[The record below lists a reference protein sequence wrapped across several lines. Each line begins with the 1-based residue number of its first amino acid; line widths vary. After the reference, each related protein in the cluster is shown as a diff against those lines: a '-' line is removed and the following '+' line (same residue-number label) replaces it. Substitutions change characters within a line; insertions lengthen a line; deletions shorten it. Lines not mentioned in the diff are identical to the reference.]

1 MLTEEEQAFI
11 NYWKLNRE
19 KQKRTFRQFLVGIP
33 VALLFVIPIAIN
45 FFSGWYKRAAMMSS
59 TAEFNPGVL
68 LLALIFIVIFI
79 AVFSRKFK
87 WEQYERRYIE
97 LQAKKRRLEEDE
109 NK

>member
-1 MLTEEEQAFI
+1 MLSEEEEAFI
-11 NYWKLNRE
+11 SYWRANRV
-19 KQKRTFRQFLVGIP
+19 KQKRVFRQFLLGIP
-33 VALLFVIPIAIN
+33 IALLFAIPIAIN

-68 LLALIFIVIFI
+68 LLALILIVIFI

-97 LQAKKRRLEEDE
+97 LQAKKRRLEEEE